1 MAFRSKIFIDIYS
14 YVWTVTE
21 EIKKKIK
28 LGSTWPGVIKIM
40 MEAYRSLIEWKVI
53 SKLYKI
59 LEDLN
64 ADNTLYVKERW
75 EREANIVVSGEDWGK

>member
-1 MAFRSKIFIDIYS
+1 
-14 YVWTVTE
+14 
-21 EIKKKIK
+21 
-28 LGSTWPGVIKIM
+28 
-40 MEAYRSLIEWKVI
+40 MEAYRSLIERKVI

-75 EREANIVVSGEDWGK
+75 EREANMVSGEDWGK